1 MINKETMLYKAIS
14 SGILIKVAYIA
25 AVALITHT
33 LITEHELVGLSYVL
47 FPIGM
52 LAALFTKSTQRKK
65 LFACLSFAHILVGGM
80 IEPLEIDA
88 IEKSF
93 LLLPLCYLIL
103 FPATLWPL
111 VIAIL
116 LVSHYFLSVPTDD
129 LLEMAD
135 DSVKLLLIT
144 IFATSMTYYKIKSDK
159 QLNKYRDDSL
169 SDFLTKLP
177 NRRAFYQYIAKN
189 ADCSIGNKDFVLLK
203 IDIDNFKDANDSFGP
218 EQADVLLRFIATRLK
233 QVTINKAELFRLEG
247 DEFIIVVSEKA
258 DIDQQISG
266 LVRELSRPERFHFEL
281 DRGFYQVTFSIGIS
295 SLKKATNNRDIWLK
309 NVDIATLKAKST
321 GKNRVRWYDE
331 SLLDET
337 IRAHQVEIELEQAIR
352 LNQFVLHY
360 QPKVSVRDQKVRG
373 AEALIRWE
381 HPDLG
386 TISPFEFISV
396 AEKTKQIIMI
406 GRWVIKEAC
415 EQAKHWYDEG
425 SSIQVSVNV
434 STIQFAH
441 DDLLTYIRHILRRT
455 ELPPH
460 LLQIEITE
468 TTLMKDTE
476 RVTRICQRLQD
487 EGVTIAVDDFGIAY
501 SSLNYL
507 KQLPIDVL
515 KIDKSFVDDC
525 VSAHHDHML
534 VRTIVQL
541 GHNMGKWVIAEGV
554 EHEEQRQLLSHE
566 GCDDYQGYLF
576 SKPLSANE
584 FGHRYVSL
592 PKEQQTLEIPTTKE
606 KTAEFKAILD

>member
-1 MINKETMLYKAIS
+1 MIRSDNLLYDAIKS
-14 SGILIKVAYIA
+14 RIFINMAFIA
-25 AVALITHT
+25 AIGLITHT
-33 LITEHELVGLSYVL
+33 LITQHELVGFSYAL

-52 LAALFTKSTQRKK
+52 LIALFSKSASRKR
-65 LFACLSFAHILVGGM
+65 LFGLLSFAHILIGGM

-103 FPATLWPL
+103 FPNTVWPI
-111 VIAIL
+111 VIATL

-129 LLEMAD
+129 LYEMAD
-135 DSVKLLLIT
+135 DSVKLMLIT
-144 IFATSMTYYKIKSDK
+144 VFATSMTYYKIKSDK
-159 QLNKYRDDSL
+159 QLKKYRDDSL
-169 SDFLTKLP
+169 SDVLTQLP
-177 NRRAFYQYIAKN
+177 NRRAFYQYIARY
-189 ADCSIGNKDFVLLK
+189 ADCTIDNHDFVLLK

-218 EQADVLLRFIATRLK
+218 QQADVLLRFIATRLK
-233 QVTINKAELFRLEG
+233 QVTVNKAELFRLEG
-247 DEFIIVVSEKA
+247 DEFVIIVTEKA
-258 DIDQQISG
+258 SIEQQVEGI
-266 LVRELSRPERFHFEL
+266 VRELSRPERFHFEL

-309 NVDIATLKAKST
+309 NVDIATLKAKTT

-337 IRAHQVEIELEQAIR
+337 IRAHQVEVELEQAIR

-360 QPKVSVRDQKVRG
+360 QPKVSIKDQRVKG
-373 AEALIRWE
+373 AEALVRWD
-381 HPDLG
+381 HPNLG
-386 TISPFEFISV
+386 MISPIEFIPI

-415 EQAKHWYDEG
+415 EQAKRWHDEG
-425 SSIQVSVNV
+425 ASIQISVNV
-434 STIQFAH
+434 STVQFAH

-476 RVTRICQRLQD
+476 RVTRICKILQE
-487 EGVTIAVDDFGIAY
+487 EGITIAVDDFGVAY

-507 KQLPIDVL
+507 KKLPIDVL

-525 VSAHHDHML
+525 VNAHHDHML

-541 GHNMGKWVIAEGV
+541 GHNMGKRVIAEGV
-554 EHEEQRQLLSHE
+554 EHEAQRALLQNE

-576 SKPLSANE
+576 SQPLPADVFEAS
-584 FGHRYVSL
+584 FV
-592 PKEQQTLEIPTTKE
+592 
-606 KTAEFKAILD
+606 KAIPSEWASQLKACQ

>member
-1 MINKETMLYKAIS
+1 MINRESTLNKLVN
-14 SGILIKVAYIA
+14 SGVLIKVAYIA
-25 AVALITHT
+25 AVMLISST
-33 LITEHELVGLSYVL
+33 LILQHELVGTSYIL
-47 FPIGM
+47 FPVGM
-52 LAALFTKSTQRKK
+52 LIALFTQNLQRRK
-65 LFACLSFAHILVGGM
+65 LFALLSFLHILIGGV
-80 IEPLEIDA
+80 IEPLEVEA

-103 FPATLWPL
+103 FPSTIWPI
-111 VIAIL
+111 VVAVL
-116 LVSHYFLSVPTDD
+116 LISHYFFSVPSEG
-129 LLEMAD
+129 LIEMAD
-135 DSVKLLLIT
+135 DSVKLMLIT

-159 QLNKYRDDSL
+159 QLAKYRHDSL
-169 SDFLTKLP
+169 SDVLTHLP
-177 NRRAFYQYIAKN
+177 NRRAFYQFIEQ
-189 ADCSIGNKDFVLLK
+189 ADCNKGNLDHVLLK
-203 IDIDNFKDANDSFGP
+203 IDIDNFKDVNDSFGP
-218 EQADVLLRFIATRLK
+218 QQADKLLKFIATRLK
-233 QVTINKAELFRLEG
+233 QVVTNKAELFRMEG
-247 DEFIIVVSEKA
+247 DEFIIVVREKA
-258 DIDQQISG
+258 NIEQQVSG
-266 LVRELSRPERFHFEL
+266 IVREISRPERFHFEL
-281 DRGFYQVTFSIGIS
+281 DRGFYQVTFSVGIS

-309 NVDIATLKAKST
+309 NVDVATVKAKST

-337 IRAHQVEIELEQAIR
+337 IRAHQIEVELEQAIR

-360 QPKVSVRDQKVRG
+360 QPKVSMRDQNVKG

-381 HPDLG
+381 HPELG
-386 TISPFEFISV
+386 MISPIEFISI

-415 EQAKHWYDEG
+415 EQAKRWHDAG
-425 SSIQVSVNV
+425 MHVQVSVNV
-434 STIQFAH
+434 STVQFAH

-455 ELPPH
+455 NLPAN

-476 RVTRICQRLQD
+476 RVTKICRRLQD

-507 KQLPIDVL
+507 KHLPIDVL

-525 VSAHHDHML
+525 VIEHHDHML

-554 EHEEQRQLLSHE
+554 EYESQRQLLCQE

-576 SKPLSANE
+576 SKPITAQE
-584 FGHRYVSL
+584 FSERFVKQ
-592 PKEQQTLEIPTTKE
+592 PELELQ
-606 KTAEFKAILD
+606 A